1 MALKL
6 GGNNPGQRLNA
17 TTATKTNGS
26 QRFHFSFTVLKIS
39 PAGKNYKNRCSRD
52 YGAFTATIPVLRG
65 RLREKLENSRMN
77 FFSASGR
84 RYG

>member
-39 PAGKNYKNRCSRD
+39 PAGKNYKNRCSR
-52 YGAFTATIPVLRG
+52 IMG
-65 RLREKLENSRMN
+65 RLRPPYRFCGVAFAKSRKIP
-77 FFSASGR
+77 G
-84 RYG
+84 